1 MSFELEISFWWWPV
15 ISHWIGA
22 LKNFQF
28 AVNHF
33 QVAVK
38 CFQIVAKVSN
48 LLRIFS
54 NLMWNFSRKATCCE
68 MTEYLLKCITK
79 IQIQNQ
85 KKLWNGSPK
94 DSLQFLRDPLQREL
108 LIGELCNTCY
118 AVKLSWSWTAMKI
131 FDCIKFK
138 TMTNHI
144 YLSNKITLFINF
156 ITFLRY
162 YIENFH
168 LVF

>member
-1 MSFELEISFWWWPV
+1 MIMIINLKLSFKELWARNFLV
-15 ISHWIGA
+15 ISQQMNA
-22 LKNFQF
+22 FNKFQF
-28 AVNHF
+28 VLKHF
-33 QVAVK
+33 QIAVK
-38 CFQIVAKVSN
+38 FFRNAVKA
-48 LLRIFS
+48 LERIFS
-54 NLMWNFSRKATCCE
+54 YLLWTFSRKATCCE

-94 DSLQFLRDPLQREL
+94 DSLRFLRDPLQREL

-118 AVKLSWSWTAMKI
+118 AAKLSWSWTAMKI

-144 YLSNKITLFINF
+144 YLS
-156 ITFLRY
+156 Y
-162 YIENFH
+162 
-168 LVF
+168 